1 MKYFE
6 FEKDAPASRIFSVI
20 INTIVIVFA
29 PTFTY
34 IIVLFGLFGIFSDY
48 IDIEEID
55 PWFLLISYFIWLA
68 ACMIFVI
75 RRLHELKGVFLYDDH
90 FEIVPAFMQGTYPVN
105 KKFKEVSYD
114 DILKIE
120 YVGRFQSDRQAH
132 WGRYS
137 LFTNNF
143 LGGRSS
149 NCIKIVLT
157 SNETA
162 FFSCENNIELM
173 QEVRSRM
180 PISE

>member
-6 FEKDAPASRIFSVI
+6 FEKKAPASRVVSVI
-20 INTIVIVFA
+20 LNTFVIVVA
-29 PTFTY
+29 PSLIY
-34 IIVLFGLFGIFSDY
+34 MIVLFGIFSTSF
-48 IDIEEID
+48 DIEEVS

-68 ACMIFVI
+68 ACVIFVI

-120 YVGRFQSDRQAH
+120 YVGRFHRDKASS
-132 WGRYS
+132 WGKYS
-137 LFTNNF
+137 FFTYNF

-173 QEVRSRM
+173 QELRSRM